1 MDSATHQMM
10 KIMMMNSMKRN
21 MMTMRTRITITRRKT
36 TITMRMRMIMMM
48 RMMRMM
54 TTPRA
59 EDLQTDAAIA
69 MEGSPRPARGQEKEA
84 VRAVR
89 DGAQVVHAADPAVRT
104 VDPAAQTVDQIA
116 RTGEDREIQEEVA
129 QAVQVEVLRA
139 QGGDQGT
146 PHPVRILPLTIL
158 VQAQNAD
165 LHR

>member
-1 MDSATHQMM
+1 
-10 KIMMMNSMKRN
+10 
-21 MMTMRTRITITRRKT
+21 
-36 TITMRMRMIMMM
+36 M

-59 EDLQTDAAIA
+59 EDHQTDAAIA
-69 MEGSPRPARGQEKEA
+69 MEGLPRPARGQEKEA

-116 RTGEDREIQEEVA
+116 RAGEDREIQEEVA
-129 QAVQVEVLRA
+129 QAVPVEVLRA
-139 QGGDQGT
+139 LGGDQGT